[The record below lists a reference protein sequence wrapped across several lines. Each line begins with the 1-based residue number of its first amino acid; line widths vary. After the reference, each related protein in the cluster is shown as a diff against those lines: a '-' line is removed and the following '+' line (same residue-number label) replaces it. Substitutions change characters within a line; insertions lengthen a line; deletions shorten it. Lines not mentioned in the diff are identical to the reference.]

1 MIRAMPERKRFFSID
16 PFPKTDYFFAIVE
29 TRMIIDQLEKSTQKG
44 NCVVNK
50 GYDWMKKTDRL
61 DW

>member
-1 MIRAMPERKRFFSID
+1 MNHVLIVEDGPKLTISLQD
-16 PFPKTDYFFAIVE
+16 PSSFAIVE
-29 TRMIIDQLEKSTQKG
+29 TRMMIDQLEKSTQKG

-50 GYDWMKKTDRL
+50 GYDWMKETDRL

>member
-1 MIRAMPERKRFFSID
+1 MHHVLIVEE
-16 PFPKTDYFFAIVE
+16 FPKLTMSLQYPSSFAIVE